1 MIMNDFFYEYLDELI
16 PNPRCEL
23 NYTKDYE
30 LLLAVMLSAQT
41 TDVRV
46 NSVTEILFRKYPTL
60 EDLAYADVDDI
71 IHIIRPIGT
80 YFKKAKNVIEISKK
94 ILEVGGVVPNDR
106 EYLEQLPGVGRK
118 TANVVLSNI
127 YDVPCIAVDTHV
139 ERVSKRLGF
148 AREKDDVLTV
158 EKKLTK
164 LIPQEKLNKMHH
176 QILLFGRYYCKARN
190 PLCDTC
196 KLKEQCK
203 YYKKNNKKVSEKSL

>member
-1 MIMNDFFYEYLDELI
+1 MIMNNFFYEYLDELI

-60 EDLAYADVDDI
+60 EDLAHADVDDI

-164 LIPQEKLNKMHH
+164 LIPEEKLNKMHH

-203 YYKKNNKKVSEKSL
+203 YYKKNNKKVSEKSF

>member
-1 MIMNDFFYEYLDELI
+1 M
-16 PNPRCEL
+16 
-23 NYTKDYE
+23 
-30 LLLAVMLSAQT
+30 
-41 TDVRV
+41 
-46 NSVTEILFRKYPTL
+46 
-60 EDLAYADVDDI
+60 
-71 IHIIRPIGT
+71 
-80 YFKKAKNVIEISKK
+80 IEISKK
-94 ILEVGGVVPNDR
+94 LLEVGGVVPNGR
-106 EYLEQLPGVGRK
+106 AYLEQLPGVGRK

-164 LIPQEKLNKMHH
+164 LIPPEKLNKMHH

-203 YYKKNNKKVSEKSL
+203 YYKKNKKKVSEKSI

>member
-46 NSVTEILFRKYPTL
+46 NSVTEILFQKYPTL
-60 EDLAYADVDDI
+60 EDLAHADVDDI

-164 LIPQEKLNKMHH
+164 LIPKEKLNKMHH
-176 QILLFGRYYCKARN
+176 QILLFGRYYCKSRN

-203 YYKKNNKKVSEKSL
+203 YYKKNNKKVSEKSF

>member
-1 MIMNDFFYEYLDELI
+1 MTMNEFFYQYLDERI

-46 NSVTEILFRKYPTL
+46 NSVTAILFKKYPTL
-60 EDLAYADVDDI
+60 KDFASADVEDI
-71 IHIIRPIGT
+71 KMIIRPIGT
-80 YFKKAKNVIEISKK
+80 YSKKASNVIAISKK
-94 ILEVGGVVPNDR
+94 LLEVGGVVPKDR
-106 EYLEQLPGVGRK
+106 FFLESLPGVGRK
-118 TANVVLSNI
+118 TANVVLSNL

-148 AREKDDVLTV
+148 AKEKDDVLAV

-164 LIPQEKLNKMHH
+164 LIPSDKLNKMHH

-190 PLCDTC
+190 PMCDTC
-196 KLKEQCK
+196 KLQEQCN
-203 YYKKNNKKVSEKSL
+203 YYKKNHKKKVSV